1 MCMQPNPSLPRET
14 VVLVHGL
21 CGSRL
26 DMWPLARRLRREGYS
41 VHNWGYLSLL
51 GRIEHYAEQLTK
63 VLHLANSEAAGR
75 FHLVTHSM
83 GGIIARTVLMEQQ
96 FNRLGRFVMLA
107 PPNQGS
113 FVARHLSP
121 YLNWLAPTLD
131 QLSDA
136 PESYVNQL
144 GNPLENSALE
154 LGIIEAR
161 KDRVIAPG
169 KVVLAGYR
177 DIAQVDGHHGVLAWY
192 PQTMKLVSN
201 FLATGRFQEA
211 SSSLAGPVPRDASQT
226 RSRVPATD
234 REKSF
239 LARR

>member
-1 MCMQPNPSLPRET
+1 MRSPESTSPET

-26 DMWPLARRLRREGYS
+26 DMWPLARRLRREGYL

-51 GRIEHYAEQLTK
+51 GRIEHYAEELSK
-63 VLHLANSEAAGR
+63 FLDEVNSQAADQR

-83 GGIIARTVLMEQQ
+83 GGIIARTVLMQQQ
-96 FNRLGRFVMLA
+96 FSRLGRFVMLA

-121 YLNWLAPTLD
+121 YLNWLAPTLE
-131 QLSDA
+131 QLSDS
-136 PESYVNQL
+136 PESYVNRL
-144 GNPLENSALE
+144 GNPLKQGSLE

-169 KVVLAGYR
+169 KVVLDGYR
-177 DIAQVDGHHGVLAWY
+177 DLVQVDGHHGVLAWY

-201 FLATGRFQEA
+201 FLATGNFGQA
-211 SSSLAGPVPRDASQT
+211 SPQPAGPSPRVAGERAFGDALAEVDQNSLARN
-226 RSRVPATD
+226 
-234 REKSF
+234 
-239 LARR
+239 